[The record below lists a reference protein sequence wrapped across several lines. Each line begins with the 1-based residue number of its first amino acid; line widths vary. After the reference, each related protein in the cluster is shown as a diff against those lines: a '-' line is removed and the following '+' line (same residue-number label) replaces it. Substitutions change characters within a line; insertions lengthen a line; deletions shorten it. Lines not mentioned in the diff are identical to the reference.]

1 LDGLEKFEIVEKNGE
16 LHIKV
21 PKDKL
26 NVSKTFPMSK
36 KGNDKRRFVII
47 GGGPAAISAA
57 ETLRQSGFEGEIT
70 ILAKENVFPYDRT
83 MLSKNVTGV
92 DVAKI

>member
-1 LDGLEKFEIVEKNGE
+1 LDGLEKFEITEKNGE

-26 NVSKTFPMSK
+26 NVKKIFPMSK
-36 KGNDKRRFVII
+36 KGNDSRRFVII

-57 ETLRQSGFEGEIT
+57 ETLRQSGFEGDIT

-83 MLSKNVTGV
+83 MLSKNISGV
-92 DVAKI
+92 EVSKI